1 VSRKE
6 KVLFV
11 CIHNSARS
19 QMAEAFLKFMAADR
33 YEAKS
38 AGLEPGVLN
47 PLVVEVMAEIG
58 IDIAN
63 NRTKSV
69 YDLLKGGESFDYV
82 ITVCD
87 DASAEACPAFPGPA
101 KKIHWGF
108 NDPARIEG
116 SREERLEKIRVIRY
130 RIRSRIQE
138 WLTGAT

>member
-1 VSRKE
+1 MEKK

-11 CIHNSARS
+11 CVHNIARS
-19 QMAEAFLKFMAADR
+19 QMAEAFLKDLAGEKF
-33 YEAKS
+33 EVES
-38 AGLEPGVLN
+38 AGLEPGELN
-47 PLVVEVMAEIG
+47 PLVVEAMAEVG

-87 DASAEACPAFPGPA
+87 DASAEACPVFPGPG

-116 SREERLEKIRVIRY
+116 SREERLEKIRVIRD

-138 WLTGAT
+138 WLTGAP